1 VRHGHEGRAHVDDV
15 EELTG
20 ATPGIA
26 YAAAAL
32 VGLFLLLG
40 ILVVLVSGPG
50 VDVAAAADED
60 PTAPAESVSEEPP
73 HLRVHL
79 TVPRH
84 VIPGHEQSVAVAV
97 SKGDG
102 GPLDPD
108 ADLLVSAVLR
118 SSSQEGAG
126 VVLLGATTWSTTVR
140 ALSREPIRLMA
151 LGEPR
156 CGVPA
161 AELTVRVRSVGE
173 DGAVEVSRS
182 IDGPP
187 CDGPEVVA
195 APASV
200 NLDVPVRYDPRWR
213 ETVARLLDPSAQA
226 PRATRPAPR
235 RSSPAPTTTAT
246 AEPKPEPTETAEP
259 EPEPTKTAE
268 PKPEPEPTESS
279 KPKPKPEPTETAEPK
294 PEPEPTESSKPKPE
308 PPPVEDDASS
318 SSSSA
323 ADGSDGKG

>member
-1 VRHGHEGRAHVDDV
+1 VRHGHEGRTYVEHV

-20 ATPGIA
+20 ATPRTA

-32 VGLFLLLG
+32 VGLVVLLG
-40 ILVVLVSGPG
+40 AIVLLASGAG
-50 VDVAAAADED
+50 SDVAAAANED
-60 PTAPAESVSEEPP
+60 PAAPAELVSEEQP

-102 GPLDPD
+102 GLLDPD
-108 ADLLVSAVLR
+108 ADLLVSAVVR
-118 SSSQEGAG
+118 SGSQEDAG
-126 VVLLGATTWSTTVR
+126 VVLLGETTWSTTVR
-140 ALSREPIRLMA
+140 ALARQPIRLMA

-156 CGVPA
+156 CGAPA
-161 AELTVRVRSVGE
+161 AELTVRVRTIGE
-173 DGAVEVSRS
+173 DAAVEVSRT

-200 NLDVPVRYDPRWR
+200 NLDVPVRYAADWR
-213 ETVARLLDPSAQA
+213 ETVERLLDPSAPTQ
-226 PRATRPAPR
+226 RATARPAPR

-246 AEPKPEPTETAEP
+246 TEPEPEATETPEPEPDATETPEPEPTQTAEPKPEPT
-259 EPEPTKTAE
+259 KTSE
-268 PKPEPEPTESS
+268 PKPEPTESS
-279 KPKPKPEPTETAEPK
+279 Q
-294 PEPEPTESSKPKPE
+294 PKPE
-308 PPPVEDDASS
+308 PPPVEDDSASS
-318 SSSSA
+318 SSSA
-323 ADGSDGKG
+323 DDGPDDGSDGEG

>member
-1 VRHGHEGRAHVDDV
+1 VEHV

-20 ATPGIA
+20 ATPRTA

-32 VGLFLLLG
+32 VGLIVLLG
-40 ILVVLVSGPG
+40 AIVLLASGPG
-50 VDVAAAADED
+50 GDVAAAANED
-60 PTAPAESVSEEPP
+60 PTAPAELVSEELP

-84 VIPGHEQSVAVAV
+84 VVPGHEQSVAVAV

-102 GPLDPD
+102 GLLDPD

-118 SSSQEGAG
+118 SSSQEDAG
-126 VVLLGATTWSTTVR
+126 VVLLGETTWSTTVR
-140 ALSREPIRLMA
+140 ALARQPIRLMA

-156 CGVPA
+156 CGAPA
-161 AELTVRVRSVGE
+161 AELTVRVRTVGE
-173 DGAVEVSRS
+173 DAAVEVSRT

-200 NLDVPVRYDPRWR
+200 NLDVPVRYASDWR
-213 ETVARLLDPSAQA
+213 ETVERLLDPSAPA
-226 PRATRPAPR
+226 PRATTRSAPR

-246 AEPKPEPTETAEP
+246 TEP
-259 EPEPTKTAE
+259 EPEPSETGE
-268 PKPEPEPTESS
+268 PEPEPSETAE
-279 KPKPKPEPTETAEPK
+279 PKPEPTETAEPK
-294 PEPEPTESSKPKPE
+294 PEPTETAEPKPEPTESSKPKPE
-308 PPPVEDDASS
+308 PPPVEDDSASS
-318 SSSSA
+318 SSSPDDGSG
-323 ADGSDGKG
+323 DGSDGEG